1 MKMNTENLCWAA
13 KENGCAILK
22 DKNCDKCS
30 FFKTKYDY
38 LADKDKSILCYW
50 EKGICD
56 SCKYQPVKSKCKLS
70 YEINQFL

>member
-1 MKMNTENLCWAA
+1 MNNENLCWAA
-13 KENGCAILK
+13 IENKCAILK

-30 FFKTKYDY
+30 FFKTECDY
-38 LADKDKSILCYW
+38 MAENDKAILNCR

-56 SCKYQPVKSKCKLS
+56 GCKYQKEKSKCKLS

>member
-1 MKMNTENLCWAA
+1 MNTENLCWAA

-22 DKNCDKCS
+22 KMDCDKCS
-30 FFKTKYDY
+30 FFKTKQDY
-38 LADKDKSILCYW
+38 LDDNDKSILCCR

-56 SCKYQPVKSKCKLS
+56 SCKYQSVKSKCKLS